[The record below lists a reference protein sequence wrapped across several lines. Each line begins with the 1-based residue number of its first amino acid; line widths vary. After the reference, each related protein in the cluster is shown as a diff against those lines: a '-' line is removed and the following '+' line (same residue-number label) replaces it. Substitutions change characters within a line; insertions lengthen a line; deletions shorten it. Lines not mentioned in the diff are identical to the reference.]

1 MQNLHKRQMQ
11 LAKER
16 GEFAA
21 SLVKKNDILEQ
32 ERVRIM
38 DDLRKIKKG
47 DFNSIR
53 KNAAGVMI
61 ASKIVSNPMNFADE
75 DRRLPSQAQRMREKL
90 TEDYE
95 KLQKLKKQHEQ
106 TIGKDDSQSLTEPVR
121 DLYRPEAT
129 VVSPSFSN
137 SKLQNLPVANQKNR
151 FLNEIENIRNQKNN
165 EYVPRVPTPQM
176 QSPGLNNQNSFTN
189 QYQNPM
195 MPPNQSQLANPYTQ
209 NPYMQNPYMQNPYM
223 QNPYMQNPY
232 MQNPYM
238 QNPYIQNPY
247 MQNPFGYPFPPYP
260 PVQQA
265 PAEDP
270 EAKNLMLKIKKLKK
284 KLKDPQND
292 EFYNS
297 LQDGLK
303 SIQQKLNNTD
313 PRNPENPSANI
324 ANTEILPEERA
335 LRNVMQQEQNELK
348 LLAALP
354 KGSELYNA
362 KLDHYKEMTQI
373 RMRME
378 AMLQE
383 IALNRMKKNFERDM
397 ELEDRKIMN
406 EK

>member
-1 MQNLHKRQMQ
+1 
-11 LAKER
+11 
-16 GEFAA
+16 
-21 SLVKKNDILEQ
+21 
-32 ERVRIM
+32 
-38 DDLRKIKKG
+38 
-47 DFNSIR
+47 
-53 KNAAGVMI
+53 
-61 ASKIVSNPMNFADE
+61 
-75 DRRLPSQAQRMREKL
+75 
-90 TEDYE
+90 
-95 KLQKLKKQHEQ
+95 
-106 TIGKDDSQSLTEPVR
+106 
-121 DLYRPEAT
+121 
-129 VVSPSFSN
+129 
-137 SKLQNLPVANQKNR
+137 
-151 FLNEIENIRNQKNN
+151 
-165 EYVPRVPTPQM
+165 
-176 QSPGLNNQNSFTN
+176 
-189 QYQNPM
+189 
-195 MPPNQSQLANPYTQ
+195 
-209 NPYMQNPYMQNPYM
+209 
-223 QNPYMQNPY
+223 
-232 MQNPYM
+232 
-238 QNPYIQNPY
+238 

-324 ANTEILPEERA
+324 ANTDILPEERA